1 MSSLL
6 MSLREIQPSQ
16 LYISEVKLKKVETYL
31 DKIDPRSF
39 EPLPIKRIGDTTF
52 FTDGHTRALALAERG
67 VEEVPVYW
75 DQDDLDWLQYLICL
89 AWCDEAGI
97 RDITGLRNRVVDHST
112 YRRLWHR
119 RCDVMQKAVEEGNYE
134 GVYTKETEDAGEKSK
149 IAESILRSLPAWFGI
164 EEALQ
169 CYVSGVAE
177 TDFFTV
183 HVGERPVGFVSMLE
197 HNEFTSEVYCMG
209 IFEEVHG
216 RGLGTE
222 LLETAERKL
231 REDGK
236 KVLTVKTLGDSH
248 PDPDYEQTRRFYR
261 SSGFLPLEESTAIWG
276 PEAPCLLMAKF
287 LT

>member
-1 MSSLL
+1 MSSFL
-6 MSLREIQPSQ
+6 MPLGEIQPSQ

-31 DKIDPRSF
+31 DTIDARSF
-39 EPLPIKRIGDTTF
+39 EPLPIKRIGDATF
-52 FTDGHTRALALAERG
+52 FTDGHTRAFALAKRG

-75 DQDDLDWLQYLICL
+75 DQDNLDWLQYLICL

-97 RDITGLRNRVVDHST
+97 SDIFGLDNRVVDHST

-119 RCDVMQKAVEEGNYE
+119 RCDVMQKAVAEGKYD
-134 GVYTKETEDAGEKSK
+134 GVRTQEVTDPTEKSR
-149 IAESILRSLPAWFGI
+149 IAEGILRSLPAWFGV

-169 CYVSGVAE
+169 GYARGVAE

-183 HVGERPVGFVSMLE
+183 QVGKRPVGFISLLE
-197 HNEFTSEVYCMG
+197 HNEFTSEIYCMG

-222 LLETAERKL
+222 LLARSEKEL
-231 REDGK
+231 IQNGK
-236 KVLTVKTLGDSH
+236 KVLTVKTLGESD
-248 PDPDYEQTRRFYR
+248 PDPDYEQTKRFYR
-261 SSGFLPLEESTAIWG
+261 SVGFLPLEESTAIWG

-287 LT
+287 LG